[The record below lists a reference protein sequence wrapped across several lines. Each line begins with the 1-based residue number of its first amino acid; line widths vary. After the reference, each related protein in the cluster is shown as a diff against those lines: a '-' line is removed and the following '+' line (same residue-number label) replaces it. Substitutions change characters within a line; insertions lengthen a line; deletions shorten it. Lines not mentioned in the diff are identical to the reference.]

1 MVHLPR
7 RWSTASKPLGH
18 ALHVSRWVLA
28 LAVLCVTGSARAQG
42 PRDHYQHQASMTP
55 GAIGSWQLR
64 RGGPL
69 PGYFQPVEIKAP
81 PGALVSLAVRG
92 RFDELLPAPRTAG
105 MLIAPVYRL
114 RVAGIP
120 HLEGQEVFPTIEIID
135 RLYPPIGQ
143 AHRFPIVVELTA
155 EDLELAVSGRFV
167 TRVIYL
173 EDPERAAPTAE
184 DNFSP
189 QRWFDC
195 GADEDPLRIAD
206 TIGRPVAILRMG
218 ARWPDDP
225 DNPSPDF
232 LYGSPPW
239 VEVPAPREGAPPEEL
254 PPARPDARDGA
265 MLFDAPPR
273 MNGGP
278 FLR

>member
-1 MVHLPR
+1 
-7 RWSTASKPLGH
+7 
-18 ALHVSRWVLA
+18 
-28 LAVLCVTGSARAQG
+28 
-42 PRDHYQHQASMTP
+42 MTP

-81 PGALVSLAVRG
+81 PGALVSLAVQG
-92 RFDELLPAPRTAG
+92 RFDELRPTPRTAG
-105 MLIAPVYRL
+105 LLIAPVYRL
-114 RVAGIP
+114 RVANIP
-120 HLEGQEVFPTIEIID
+120 NLEFQEVFPTIEIID
-135 RLYPPIGQ
+135 RLYPPVGQ
-143 AHRFPIVVELTA
+143 AHRFPIVVELTE
-155 EDLELAVSGRFV
+155 EDLVLAASGRFV

-195 GADEDPLRIAD
+195 GTEEDPLRIAD

-225 DNPSPDF
+225 ESPSPDF
-232 LYGSPPW
+232 MYGSPPW
-239 VEVPAPREGAPPEEL
+239 VQVPTPREGAPPEEVA
-254 PPARPDARDGA
+254 PARPDAGDGA

-273 MNGGP
+273 LTGGR